1 MSKKKAVKKGAARR
15 TKAEIISLSAAIS
28 APKSFAVESAGGE
41 VEVQSWYNSSYPK
54 HGRPMTSIL
63 AWSDDSEG
71 SYVRIDFHEP
81 SHLRSMIEALQ
92 SHCSWME
99 SQSVEGKPA
108 MTAKKKKTRRKPSRG
123 TRRSPKPKRIEE
135 NRNGLQP
142 VYQGDRVWWDDDEED
157 FTGIYDVTS
166 IGDDPED
173 QHADTTVWL
182 YSGERGKEVEVSLRE
197 IQNRINPLHPR

>member
-1 MSKKKAVKKGAARR
+1 MSKKKAVKKGVARR
-15 TKAEIISLSAAIS
+15 TKAEILSLSAAIS

-41 VEVQSWYNSSYPK
+41 IEVQSWYNSSYPK
-54 HGRPMTSIL
+54 HGRRMTSVL

-71 SYVRIDFHEP
+71 SYVRIDFHDP
-81 SHLRSMIEALQ
+81 TQLRGIIKALR

-99 SQSVEGKPA
+99 DQGMKGKPA
-108 MTAKKKKTRRKPSRG
+108 MTVKKKKTKRKPSQG
-123 TRRSPKPKRIEE
+123 TRRSPEPKRIEE

-142 VYQGDRVWWDDDEED
+142 AYLGDKVWWDDDEED

-197 IQNRINPLHPR
+197 IQNRINPLRP